1 MGVVVARLSCE
12 WGVYGRV
19 LPSSYEERGVGHWS
33 LCGGTEVWWRTC
45 FFLFL
50 MVKKGGKKDTGHVDR
65 YISERS
71 CSDSS
76 QRLKCGTKEGLCVVE
91 ELKVRG
97 SLLQGHPSCLAG
109 LFPLVRVVEAS
120 KYSVG

>member
-1 MGVVVARLSCE
+1 VENLFFLVSDG
-12 WGVYGRV
+12 G
-19 LPSSYEERGVGHWS
+19 EERQEGH
-33 LCGGTEVWWRTC
+33 C
-45 FFLFL
+45 
-50 MVKKGGKKDTGHVDR
+50 HVDR
-65 YISERS
+65 YVSERS

-76 QRLKCGTKEGLCVVE
+76 RRLKCGRKEGLCIVE